1 MRLAVEG
8 GGAQVQVQSALLGF
22 VIAGALQ
29 EHLDALAMSRDQAP
43 VRALAAGPAVALS
56 SDVPVVLPAL
66 DADDRLDHAAVS
78 GRSG

>member
-29 EHLDALAMSRDQAP
+29 EHLG
-43 VRALAAGPAVALS
+43 LAAPEATRRRRIVPHIRVFRLYMTSRLAL
-56 SDVPVVLPAL
+56 
-66 DADDRLDHAAVS
+66 
-78 GRSG
+78 